1 MQMVFGPIVL
11 QTFLVAEMENL
22 YNIRLENPVL
32 SYTSESDGYNLVN
45 TYVHETIDITGIK
58 VWEDGNNQD
67 GIRPEKITV
76 HLLKDGEVIDSK
88 DVTANENWSWS
99 FTGLDK
105 YENRTEIVYTVTE
118 EPVEGYELAEITRN
132 DEGVHTI
139 TNRYTPEVAEIPVQ
153 KIWED
158 SNNQDGIRP
167 ESLTVQLW
175 ADGVETE
182 KQVVLNQDNSWSGSF
197 TDLPVFDNGQRI
209 IYTVTEELV
218 EGYTSVVSGSMEAGF
233 VFTNIHIPEE
243 PTEPSITTRPTE
255 ESPVTGE
262 RSSAPLIAI
271 MTLCKSTI
279 LYVLRK

>member
-1 MQMVFGPIVL
+1 MVFGPIVL

-105 YENRTEIVYTVTE
+105 YE
-118 EPVEGYELAEITRN
+118 
-132 DEGVHTI
+132 
-139 TNRYTPEVAEIPVQ
+139 
-153 KIWED
+153 
-158 SNNQDGIRP
+158 
-167 ESLTVQLW
+167 
-175 ADGVETE
+175 
-182 KQVVLNQDNSWSGSF
+182 
-197 TDLPVFDNGQRI
+197 
-209 IYTVTEELV
+209 
-218 EGYTSVVSGSMEAGF
+218 
-233 VFTNIHIPEE
+233 
-243 PTEPSITTRPTE
+243 
-255 ESPVTGE
+255 
-262 RSSAPLIAI
+262 
-271 MTLCKSTI
+271 
-279 LYVLRK
+279 